1 MVDGAAR
8 GNPGEAGC
16 GAVIFD
22 EAGEVRKELC
32 RYLGRATNNVA
43 EYEALIM
50 GLEAVLR
57 LGGTRI
63 LIQSDSELMVR
74 QLNGL
79 YRVKDEKLVRLY
91 RKAVALLKRFESSRI
106 LHVVR
111 EHNRIADRLAN
122 QAIDAAARGQKAQ
135 GFGCFKRSG

>member
-22 EAGEVRKELC
+22 EAGAVREEVF
-32 RYLGRATNNVA
+32 RYLGKATNNVA
-43 EYEALIM
+43 EYEGLLM

-57 LGGTRI
+57 LGGTR
-63 LIQSDSELMVR
+63 LKVQSDSQLLVR

-79 YRVKDEKLVRLY
+79 YRVKDQKLRPLYQQALRLLQ
-91 RKAVALLKRFESSRI
+91 RLETCRI
-106 LHVVR
+106 IHIGR
-111 EHNRIADRLAN
+111 EQNRQADRLAN
-122 QAIDAAARGQKAQ
+122 QAIDTAL
-135 GFGCFKRSG
+135 KRIQVKKR